1 MPGGSCQ
8 PILDVFRV
16 FVVVR
21 VLVLVRVV
29 MLVRMRMI
37 VVMVMRV
44 FMLME
49 MLLLQSIHT
58 HRHLSYS
65 VFYKILRRRVSLP
78 GG

>member
-8 PILDVFRV
+8 PVLDVFRV

-29 MLVRMRMI
+29 MLVRMH
-37 VVMVMRV
+37 VVMHVFV

-58 HRHLSYS
+58 HRHLSYF